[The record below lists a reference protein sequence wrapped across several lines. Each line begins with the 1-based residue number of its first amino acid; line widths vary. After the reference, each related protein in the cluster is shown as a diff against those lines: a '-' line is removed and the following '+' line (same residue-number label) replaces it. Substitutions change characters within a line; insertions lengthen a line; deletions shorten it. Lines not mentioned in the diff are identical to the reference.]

1 MRRRLVVFFAAF
13 VGLTPAICAQ
23 PAISAV
29 LNAASYSVTP
39 TGNLTEPRQ
48 MHTATLLA
56 NGKVLIAGGYTG
68 SSSLAAAELYDPATG
83 GFTPTGDMAEP
94 GADTAT
100 LLADGKVLI
109 TRSAS
114 GVLEDHADLYDP
126 VAGMFT
132 RTGNLFGPGA
142 NPTATLQNDG
152 RVLIARGSL
161 GDSSASTSAAI
172 YDPTTGCGTTSAVR
186 RSTIPLWTNSVLP
199 EV

>member
-1 MRRRLVVFFAAF
+1 MKIRQMLCGVPLAMMMSTQ
-13 VGLTPAICAQ
+13 LIAQ
-23 PAISAV
+23 
-29 LNAASYSVTP
+29 VTP
-39 TGNLTEPRQ
+39 GPETKFFPMVAQETQVPNASPV
-48 MHTATLLA
+48 
-56 NGKVLIAGGYTG
+56 VLVQTPSLMLMNAGG
-68 SSSLAAAELYDPATG
+68 
-83 GFTPTGDMAEP
+83 MAEP

-161 GDSSASTSAAI
+161 ADSSASTSAAI